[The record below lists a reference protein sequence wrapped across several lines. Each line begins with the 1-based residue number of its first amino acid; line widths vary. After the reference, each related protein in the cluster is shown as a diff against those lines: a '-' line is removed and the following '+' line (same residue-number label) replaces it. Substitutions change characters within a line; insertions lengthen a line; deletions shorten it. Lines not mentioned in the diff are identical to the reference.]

1 MNLVFVTSSNVSAIG
16 YQDGV
21 LEVHF
26 RNGYVYQY
34 LNTSQS
40 LFNEF
45 YAAPSKGQFVH
56 QRLKDKYPTRR
67 IR

>member
-1 MNLVFVTSSNVSAIG
+1 MNLSFVVSSNVSAIG
-16 YQDGV
+16 YQDGI

-26 RNGYVYQY
+26 KNGSVYQY
-34 LNTSQS
+34 LNTSQR

-45 YAAPSKGQFVH
+45 LIAPSKGHFVH

-67 IR
+67 IQ